1 MTSPFLIGFRGV
13 LLAAT
18 SGAWAALALAP
29 AQAQAADVP
38 KRGGTLVIA
47 VNADPRSLEPGI
59 NRDSNSDI
67 VVNHLFEGLVGYRTD
82 LSVGPALA
90 KSWSISPDGLSYT
103 FKLREG
109 VSFHNG
115 EKLSAAAVKW
125 SWERKISQSNWLC
138 ARFFN
143 GQAGLKVEAVE
154 APDPSTVVF
163 KLAKPS
169 GLFLTQLANVQCGVL
184 VASPASA
191 GADGS
196 WTPIGTGP
204 FKMGSWKRGD
214 ALTLNRYDG
223 YVPSKAPASGYS
235 GARIAHV
242 DAVRFQVIPD
252 ADAAVA
258 AVKTGAVDIV
268 PDLDSSKMAELKSGG
283 AKVMTAPGLTWS
295 ALLIQTDDPLLKNQ
309 SLRQA
314 IAHGIDL
321 AQLTAVRSNGLAKPN
336 PSGVAESMR
345 AFSPEFLEW
354 PKYDPAAAAA
364 LIRKAGYKGEVIK
377 LQTNKR
383 TVGMYDSAVMIQAM
397 LSAVGLNVQL
407 EVLDWS
413 AQLDN
418 YVNGR
423 FQLSSFAFSP
433 RFDPSLMY
441 AAFVADKATAKWA
454 QWGSQS
460 ARDLLQESS
469 ATTDEDARAAI
480 FKRMH
485 AQMRTEVPI
494 IGLFYSPTVEAVGR
508 AVRGYEP
515 WASGRPLAWAA
526 WKE

>member
-1 MTSPFLIGFRGV
+1 MKSPLSIGFRCV
-13 LLAAT
+13 LLAA
-18 SGAWAALALAP
+18 GAWAAITP
-29 AQAQAADVP
+29 AQASGAA
-38 KRGGTLVIA
+38 KRGGTLIVAI
-47 VNADPRSLEPGI
+47 NADPRSLEPGI
-59 NRDSNSDI
+59 NRDSNSDT

-90 KSWSISPDGLSYT
+90 NSWTVSPDGLSYT

-109 VSFHNG
+109 VNFHNG
-115 EKLSAAAVKW
+115 DKLNSAAVKW
-125 SWERKISQSNWLC
+125 NWDRKMSQSTWLC

-143 GQAGLKVEAVE
+143 GQAGLKVDAVD
-154 APDPSTVVF
+154 APDPATVVF
-163 KLAKPS
+163 RLAKPS

-184 VASPASA
+184 IASPASA
-191 GADGS
+191 AADGA

-204 FKMGSWKRGD
+204 FKLGTWRRGD
-214 ALTLNRYDG
+214 ALTLNRHEA
-223 YVPSKAPASGYS
+223 YVPSKEAASGYS
-235 GARIAHV
+235 GARIANV

-268 PDLDSSKMAELKSGG
+268 PDLDSSKMAELKTAGVS
-283 AKVMTAPGLTWS
+283 VMTAPGLTWS
-295 ALLIQTDDPLLKNQ
+295 ALLLQTDDPLLKNQ

-364 LIRKAGYKGEVIK
+364 LIRKAGYKGELIK

-441 AAFVADKATAKWA
+441 AAFVADKSTAKWA

-460 ARDLLQESS
+460 ARDLLEESS
-469 ATTDEDARAAI
+469 SISDQDARAAI
-480 FKRMH
+480 FRRMH

-494 IGLFYSPTVEAVGR
+494 IGLYYSPTVEAVGR
-508 AVRGYEP
+508 AVRGYQP